1 MISFPFP
8 DAKARAAMWARVF
21 PAATPT
27 AGLDPRAAGAAGPDR
42 RLDPFDRAQRRFLA
56 AAEARP
62 VGPEHVL
69 RAARREYAKLEK
81 PFSGAEM
88 EAFR

>member
-1 MISFPFP
+1 M
-8 DAKARAAMWARVF
+8 
-21 PAATPT
+21 
-27 AGLDPRAAGAAGPDR
+27 
-42 RLDPFDRAQRRFLA
+42 
-56 AAEARP
+56 P

>member
-1 MISFPFP
+1 M
-8 DAKARAAMWARVF
+8 F

-27 AGLDPRAAGAAGPDR
+27 AGLDPE
-42 RLDPFDRAQRRFLA
+42 RLARLNLTGGSIRSIALNACFLA
-56 AAEARP
+56 AAEGAP
-62 VGPEHVL
+62 VGPGHVL